1 MTDAHQRSAI
11 AGDASFVI
19 ACPACHGQLAAA
31 ASLMGTPA
39 CCPLCAAAF
48 LVPEPRLAEV
58 VRRPPLP
65 AAEPKP
71 EPVVSVVHQPHSN
84 EGGDAAPQA
93 LPGLALREPVRMLGR
108 GADAIELKRLS
119 DEERRIR
126 RGRRTII
133 LLVVGVALLA
143 ALVMLLSLPAGRR

>member
-1 MTDAHQRSAI
+1 MTDANRRSVI

-19 ACPACHGQLAAA
+19 ACPACLGQLAAA

-48 LVPEPRLAEV
+48 LVPEPRLAEL

-65 AAEPKP
+65 
-71 EPVVSVVHQPHSN
+71 V
-84 EGGDAAPQA
+84 GDAAPQA
-93 LPGLALREPVRMLGR
+93 LPGFALREPVRMLGR

-143 ALVMLLSLPAGRR
+143 ALVMLLGLPAGRR

>member
-1 MTDAHQRSAI
+1 MKDIYA
-11 AGDASFVI
+11 ASRPAPGGLFVI
-19 ACPACHGQLAAA
+19 ACPTCFGHMA
-31 ASLMGTPA
+31 ASAGMAGQPA

-48 LVPEPRLAEV
+48 LVPEPRLAEL

-65 AAEPKP
+65 
-71 EPVVSVVHQPHSN
+71 V
-84 EGGDAAPQA
+84 GDAAPQA
-93 LPGLALREPVRMLGR
+93 LPGFALREPVRMLGR

-143 ALVMLLSLPAGRR
+143 ALVMLLGLPAGRR